1 MWKWAWHVG
10 THIEARVYNTYFKMC
25 VMFVFL
31 RVSLYIF
38 MYHIASQPILVS
50 NDVTCNKD

>member
-1 MWKWAWHVG
+1 MWHVG
-10 THIEARVYNTYFKMC
+10 THIEARVYNTYFKTC

-31 RVSLYIF
+31 RVSLYNF
-38 MYHIASQPILVS
+38 VYHIAPQPILVS